1 VAMSMTNGLKNGVIK
16 MLKILVPKKM
26 SKISTSNVMLE
37 FRDKLINENVIYKFL
52 DEFNSLRSN

>member
-1 VAMSMTNGLKNGVIK
+1 MTNGLKNGVIK